1 MKLEIFEIFKYIE
14 RSKQDPIE
22 TYSVPDLSMLDF
34 QEWKEQNKV
43 TINLDCLSETV
54 ATLDS
59 MDPETQKPV
68 SDEREVDFYLPISLR
83 EKVFDQRKSQVE
95 SEEGS
100 ERVFMLKLKS
110 STILSAVVTEIL
122 QNHHPHSKY
131 EVRIT
136 DG

>member
-1 MKLEIFEIFKYIE
+1 MKLEIIE
-14 RSKQDPIE
+14 CSKQDTID

-34 QEWKEQNKV
+34 QEWKEQNEV
-43 TINLDCLSETV
+43 TINLDCLSDKVE
-54 ATLDS
+54 TLDS
-59 MDPETQKPV
+59 VDPETQEPI
-68 SDEREVDFYLPISLR
+68 SDEREVDFYLPTSIK
-83 EKVFDQRKSQVE
+83 EKVFDQLKSQMD

-110 STILSAVVTEIL
+110 STVLSAVVTEIL
-122 QNHHPHSKY
+122 QNHFPHSKY

>member
-1 MKLEIFEIFKYIE
+1 MKLEIIE

-34 QEWKEQNKV
+34 QEWKEESEV
-43 TINLDCLSETV
+43 MVNLDCLSDTV

-59 MDPETQKPV
+59 VDPETQEPV
-68 SDEREVDFYLPISLR
+68 SDEREVDFYLPTSLR
-83 EKVFDQRKSQVE
+83 DKVFDQLKSQMD

-100 ERVFMLKLKS
+100 EGVFMLKLKS
-110 STILSAVVTEIL
+110 STVLSAVVTEIL
-122 QNHHPHSKY
+122 QNHFPHSKY

>member
-1 MKLEIFEIFKYIE
+1 MKLEIFE

-34 QEWKEQNKV
+34 QEWKEESEV
-43 TINLDCLSETV
+43 MINLDCLSDTV

-59 MDPETQKPV
+59 VDPETQEPV
-68 SDEREVDFYLPISLR
+68 SDEREVDFYLPTSLR
-83 EKVFDQRKSQVE
+83 DKVFDQLKSQMD

-100 ERVFMLKLKS
+100 EGVFMLKLKS
-110 STILSAVVTEIL
+110 STVLSAVVTEIL
-122 QNHHPHSKY
+122 QNHFPHSKY

>member
-1 MKLEIFEIFKYIE
+1 MKLEIIE
-14 RSKQDPIE
+14 RSKQDTIE

-34 QEWKEQNKV
+34 QEWREQNEV
-43 TINLDCLSETV
+43 TIDLDCLSDTV

-59 MDPETQKPV
+59 MDPEIQEPI
-68 SDEREVDFYLPISLR
+68 SDEREVDFYLPTSLR
-83 EKVFDQRKSQVE
+83 DKVFDQLKSQID
-95 SEEGS
+95 SEESS
-100 ERVFMLKLKS
+100 EGVFMLKLKS

-122 QNHHPHSKY
+122 QNHLPHSKY

>member
-1 MKLEIFEIFKYIE
+1 MKLEIIE
-14 RSKQDPIE
+14 RSKQNPIE

-34 QEWKEQNKV
+34 QEWKEESEV
-43 TINLDCLSETV
+43 MINLDCLSDTV

-59 MDPETQKPV
+59 VDPETQEPV
-68 SDEREVDFYLPISLR
+68 SDEREVDFYLPTSLR
-83 EKVFDQRKSQVE
+83 DKVFDQLKSQMD

-100 ERVFMLKLKS
+100 EGVFMLKLKS
-110 STILSAVVTEIL
+110 STVLSAVVTEIL
-122 QNHHPHSKY
+122 QNHFPHSKY